1 MAAHAKTRAV
11 PQHSAHWLILG
22 QLLLLGV
29 QSRSAVK
36 DEQISSLQV
45 HSGPTMTAQGLADWL
60 AERQPAGN
68 RQSDL
73 QLRNAEYASKAK
85 ELSSHTGEVSEDMFL
100 RDVLPFRQLD
110 EPIDDWRPAFY
121 EKLAPLVQG
130 KMSLRDMAEAVIP
143 VVFNGGLGKKVVF
156 KPNNTPQVMAPESQ
170 TLAKGYA
177 SCTGLSILLADAL
190 RSVGVPARVVGI
202 AVWNIKPGGNHNWVE
217 VWWGGNW
224 HFVDA
229 GPVQKV
235 DWDSTWFT
243 DVAKKA
249 QPGTIHGIYTAVV
262 DQAEADSRYTLT
274 WREPPVEQPALDRTA
289 FYTGFQ
295 KRDTIRNE
303 EDPTW
308 NVYRDGSL
316 RNR

>member
-1 MAAHAKTRAV
+1 MAAHTKRHV
-11 PQHSAHWLILG
+11 VLQHSARWLIIG
-22 QLLLLGV
+22 QLLLLRV

-36 DEQISSLQV
+36 DEQLLSLRV
-45 HSGPTMTAQGLADWL
+45 RSGPTMNAHGLADWL
-60 AERQPAGN
+60 AERQPAGD
-68 RQSDL
+68 RQSGL
-73 QLRNAEYASKAK
+73 QLRNAEYALKAK
-85 ELSSHTGEVSEDMFL
+85 ELSSHTGEVSEDLFL
-100 RDVLPFRQLD
+100 REVLPFRQLD

-121 EKLAPLVQG
+121 ERLAPLVQG
-130 KMSLRDMAEAVIP
+130 KSSLRDMAEAVIP
-143 VVFNGGLGKKVVF
+143 VVFNGGLGKQVVF
-156 KPNNTPQVMAPESQ
+156 KPNNTPQIMAPESE

-190 RSVGVPARVVGI
+190 RSVGVPARVVGT
-202 AVWNIKPGGNHNWVE
+202 AVWNIKTGGNHNWVE

-229 GPVQKV
+229 GPMQKV
-235 DWDSTWFT
+235 DWDSTWFMDT
-243 DVAKKA
+243 AKKA

-262 DQAEADSRYTLT
+262 DQTEADSRYTLT

-289 FYTGFQ
+289 FYTGVQ
-295 KRDTIRNE
+295 KGNTMRKE

-308 NVYRDGSL
+308 KVYRGGSL